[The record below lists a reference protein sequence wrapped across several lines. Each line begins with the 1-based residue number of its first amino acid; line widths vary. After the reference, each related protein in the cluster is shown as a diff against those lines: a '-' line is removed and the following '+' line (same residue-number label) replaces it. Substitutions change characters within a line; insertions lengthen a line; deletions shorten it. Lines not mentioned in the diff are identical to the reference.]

1 MDYQVVLSDL
11 FLSDLKEIVD
21 YLAIRADGDIASRIG
36 NELLDRALEFGR
48 NPWLGKPVKLRPGA
62 RKVVLYSYLIYYDV
76 DDANYSVN
84 ILRAWHGA
92 RDPKT
97 LRLEMGISQK
107 SSA

>member
-36 NELLDRALEFGR
+36 NELLDRALETGR
-48 NPWLGKPVKLRPGA
+48 NPWLGKPVKKRPGA
-62 RKVVLYSYLIYYDV
+62 RKVIQYSYLIYYDV
-76 DDANYSVN
+76 DEENHSVS

-97 LRLEMGISQK
+97 LRME
-107 SSA
+107 